1 MYQNRALRQLS
12 LPETAQRWY
21 IGRMEDLNEFPGDEE
36 RPLRRGWTTGACA
49 TAAAKAAFK
58 ALITG
63 GFEPSVYI
71 QLPKG
76 QKPEF
81 EPIECTLTKDFATA
95 SIIKDAGDDPDV
107 THGATIEAKVEWG
120 TDEGIIF
127 RAGKGVGT
135 VTKPGLILAV
145 GEPAIN
151 PAPRQMI
158 SDNLNEVAKTHNAG
172 LNIIVTISVQNGE
185 ALSKK
190 TWNSR
195 LGIIGGLSILGT
207 TGIVI
212 PYSCSAWIASI
223 RQVIDVGRAAGLE
236 HMAATTGS
244 TSEKTVSALF
254 GFDET
259 SIIDMGDFAGG
270 ALKYLRDNPIPRVTF
285 AGGFGKFAKLA
296 AGHMD
301 LHSKRSQV
309 DTFFLAELAKG
320 IGASK
325 KVIQEIESSET
336 AAQALLAAN
345 AEDVPL
351 GDAVAAR
358 VREVA
363 MGEVKGGAINIDVIV
378 VDRSGQR
385 VGRAGF

>member
-1 MYQNRALRQLS
+1 MTDS
-12 LPETAQRWY
+12 
-21 IGRMEDLNEFPGDEE
+21 NELHGDDE

-49 TAAAKAAFK
+49 TAAAKAAFQ

-63 GFEPSVYI
+63 NYASSVQI

-76 QKPEF
+76 QMPKF
-81 EPIECTLTKDFATA
+81 EPIECALTKDFATA

-120 TDEGIIF
+120 TSEGIFF
-127 RAGKGVGT
+127 RAGEGVGT
-135 VTKPGLILAV
+135 VTKPGLLLAV

-158 SDNLNEVAKTHNAG
+158 TDNLSEVAKAHKTG
-172 LNIIVTISVQNGE
+172 LNIVVTISVRNGE

-207 TGIVI
+207 TGIVV
-212 PYSCSAWIASI
+212 PYSCAAWIASI
-223 RQVIDVGRAAGLE
+223 RQVIDVGRAAGLK

-244 TSEKTVSALF
+244 TSEKTVSELY

-270 ALKYLRDNPIPRVTF
+270 ALKYLRDNPIRRVTF

-309 DTFFLAELAKG
+309 DMFFLAELAEG
-320 IGASK
+320 AGASK
-325 KVIQEIESSET
+325 KVIQKIEVAET

-345 AEDVPL
+345 SEDVPL

-358 VREVA
+358 VRKVA
-363 MGEVKGGAINIDVIV
+363 LGEVKGAISIDVIV

-385 VGRAGF
+385 VGHAGF